1 MISRVLI
8 GIGAVW
14 PLIALAGGLGFSP
27 LVTLAALLCLP
38 VAFMR
43 LRPQIYMIGIL
54 TFLAF
59 AAASVTWSDR
69 SIQLFHVDFA
79 AGKFAVTFEV
89 LRLSLVLLWSGI
101 LMAAAS
107 KLDPDDARNVVS
119 VATWAIL
126 AQLLMVALLIL
137 FQKQALDL
145 FSFAMSDQGEGVQ
158 NIARNGIIMALAAPF
173 LIVGFGRQLSFSR
186 ALIVEIAVF
195 AVVVA
200 VLAMG
205 DVIGPIMS
213 VGFGIASVA
222 IVRIFPRSGFKLL
235 GLGIAIYIMT
245 APFTFGILSA
255 GADPASV
262 SNSIDWRLAIW
273 KRVIEIIQQD
283 PMTGHGLG
291 VFRTIDEIIPGGEFA
306 GRLLAPNHPHNMALQ
321 IWVEL
326 GVFGAAIFALMIILV
341 SFRMPA
347 PDKLG
352 VPGFLAAA
360 LAGQF
365 VAISLSFDLWN
376 DWLWA
381 CAGILATMFV
391 VIARTEADDDPQPE
405 RTAEG
410 LKPAIGQKVNSA
422 YQR

>member
-1 MISRVLI
+1 VLI
-8 GIGAVW
+8 GVGALW
-14 PLIALAGGLGFSP
+14 PLIAFAGGLGFSP

-38 VAFMR
+38 FALLR
-43 LRPQIYMIGIL
+43 LRPQIYMIGIV
-54 TFLAF
+54 TFLVF
-59 AAASVTWSDR
+59 AAASVTWSNR
-69 SIQLFHVDFA
+69 NIQLFLVDFA

-89 LRLSLVLLWSGI
+89 LRISLVLLWSAI

-107 KLDPDDARNVVS
+107 KLDPEDARSVAS

-126 AQLLMVALLIL
+126 VQLVIVAVLIL
-137 FQKQALDL
+137 FQKQALQL
-145 FSFAMSDQGEGVQ
+145 FSFAMSDPGEGVQ

-186 ALIVEIAVF
+186 ALIVEIGVF

-200 VLAMG
+200 VLAFG

-222 IVRIFPRSGFKLL
+222 IIRIFPRSGFKLL
-235 GLGIAIYIMT
+235 GLGIAIYIMI
-245 APFTFGILSA
+245 APFAFGILSS
-255 GADPASV
+255 GADPATV

-273 KRVIEIIQQD
+273 KRVVEVIQQN

-291 VFRTIDEIIPGGEFA
+291 AFRTMDEIIPSGEFA
-306 GRLLAPNHPHNMALQ
+306 GRLLTPNHPHNMALQ

-326 GVFGAAIFALMIILV
+326 GVFGAAIFALMVILV
-341 SFRMPA
+341 SFRMPE
-347 PDKLG
+347 PEKMG

-381 CAGILATMFV
+381 CAGILATFFV
-391 VIARTEADDDPQPE
+391 VMARTEADDDPQPE
-405 RTAEG
+405 RTPEG
-410 LKPAIGQKVNSA
+410 LKPAIGQKVT

>member
-1 MISRVLI
+1 LIQGVLI
-8 GIGAVW
+8 GVGAFW
-14 PLIALAGGLGFSP
+14 PLIAFAGGLGFSP
-27 LVTLAALLCLP
+27 LVTIAALLCLP
-38 VAFMR
+38 FAFMR
-43 LRPQIYMIGIL
+43 LRPQIYMVGIL

-69 SIQLFHVDFA
+69 NIQLFHVDFA
-79 AGKFAVTFEV
+79 AGRFAVTFEV
-89 LRLSLVLLWSGI
+89 LRVALILLWSGI

-126 AQLLMVALLIL
+126 VQLVIVAVLIL
-137 FQKQALDL
+137 FQRQALAL
-145 FSFAMSDQGEGVQ
+145 FSFAMSDPGEGVQ

-200 VLAMG
+200 VLAFG

-222 IVRIFPRSGFKLL
+222 IVRVFPKSGFKLI
-235 GLGIAIYIMT
+235 GLGIAIFVMT
-245 APFTFGILSA
+245 APFAFGILSS
-255 GADPASV
+255 GADPAAV

-273 KRVIEIIQQD
+273 QRVIEVIQQN

-291 VFRTIDEIIPGGEFA
+291 AFRTMEEIIPSGEFA

-326 GVFGAAIFALMIILV
+326 GVFGAAIFALMVILI
-341 SFRMPA
+341 SFRLPE
-347 PDKLG
+347 PGKLG

-391 VIARTEADDDPQPE
+391 VMARTEADDEPQPE
-405 RTAEG
+405 RTPDR
-410 LKPAIGQKVNSA
+410 LKPAVGQKVT

>member
-1 MISRVLI
+1 LIQRVLI
-8 GIGAVW
+8 GVGALW
-14 PLIALAGGLGFSP
+14 PLIAFAGGLGFSP

-38 VAFMR
+38 FAFTR

-54 TFLAF
+54 TFLVF
-59 AAASVTWSDR
+59 AAASVSWSDR
-69 SIQLFHVDFA
+69 NVQLFQVDFA
-79 AGKFAVTFEV
+79 TGKFAVTFEV

-126 AQLLMVALLIL
+126 AQLIVVAVLIL
-137 FQKQALDL
+137 FQKQALSL
-145 FSFAMSDQGEGVQ
+145 FSFAMSDPGEGVQ

-200 VLAMG
+200 VLAFG

-222 IVRIFPRSGFKLL
+222 VVRIFPKSGFKLI
-235 GLGIAIYIMT
+235 GLGIAIFVMT
-245 APFTFGILSA
+245 APFTFGLLSA
-255 GADPASV
+255 GSDPAAV

-273 KRVIEIIQQD
+273 QRVIEVIQQN

-291 VFRTIDEIIPGGEFA
+291 AFRTIEEIIPSGEFA

-326 GVFGAAIFALMIILV
+326 GVFGAAIFALMIILI
-341 SFRMPA
+341 SFRL
-347 PDKLG
+347 PDPSKLG

-381 CAGILATMFV
+381 CAGILAAMFV
-391 VIARTEADDDPQPE
+391 VIARTEADDAPQPE
-405 RTAEG
+405 RTPEG
-410 LKPAIGQKVNSA
+410 LKPAVGQKVTSA

>member
-1 MISRVLI
+1 LIQRVLI
-8 GIGAVW
+8 GVGVLW
-14 PLIALAGGLGFSP
+14 PLIAFAGGLGFSP

-38 VAFMR
+38 FTIMR
-43 LRPQIYMIGIL
+43 LRPQIYMVGIL
-54 TFLAF
+54 TFLVF
-59 AAASVTWSDR
+59 AAASVSWSDR
-69 SIQLFHVDFA
+69 NIQLFHADFA
-79 AGKFAVTFEV
+79 TGKFAVTFEV
-89 LRLSLVLLWSGI
+89 LRISLVLLWSGI

-119 VATWAIL
+119 VATWAIC
-126 AQLLMVALLIL
+126 AQLVVVAVLIL

-145 FSFAMSDQGEGVQ
+145 FSFAMSDRGEGVQ

-186 ALIVEIAVF
+186 ALIVEIGVF

-200 VLAMG
+200 VLAFG

-222 IVRIFPRSGFKLL
+222 IVRIFPKSGFKLI
-235 GLGIAIYIMT
+235 GLGIAVYIMT
-245 APFTFGILSA
+245 APFTFGILSS
-255 GADPASV
+255 GADPATV

-273 KRVIEIIQQD
+273 QRVIEVIQQN

-291 VFRTIDEIIPGGEFA
+291 AFRTMEEIIPSGEFA
-306 GRLLAPNHPHNMALQ
+306 GRLLTPNHPHNMALQ

-326 GVFGAAIFALMIILV
+326 GVFGAAIFALMIILI
-341 SFRMPA
+341 SFRMPE
-347 PDKLG
+347 PSKLG

-365 VAISLSFDLWN
+365 LAISLSFDLWN

-381 CAGILATMFV
+381 CAGILSAMFV
-391 VIARTEADDDPQPE
+391 VVARTDADDDPQPE

-410 LKPAIGQKVNSA
+410 LKPAVGQKVLP
-422 YQR
+422 YHR

>member
-1 MISRVLI
+1 MLI
-8 GIGAVW
+8 GVGALW

-145 FSFAMSDQGEGVQ
+145 FSFSM
-158 NIARNGIIMALAAPF
+158 
-173 LIVGFGRQLSFSR
+173 
-186 ALIVEIAVF
+186 
-195 AVVVA
+195 
-200 VLAMG
+200 
-205 DVIGPIMS
+205 
-213 VGFGIASVA
+213 
-222 IVRIFPRSGFKLL
+222 
-235 GLGIAIYIMT
+235 
-245 APFTFGILSA
+245 
-255 GADPASV
+255 
-262 SNSIDWRLAIW
+262 
-273 KRVIEIIQQD
+273 
-283 PMTGHGLG
+283 
-291 VFRTIDEIIPGGEFA
+291 
-306 GRLLAPNHPHNMALQ
+306 
-321 IWVEL
+321 
-326 GVFGAAIFALMIILV
+326 
-341 SFRMPA
+341 
-347 PDKLG
+347 
-352 VPGFLAAA
+352 
-360 LAGQF
+360 
-365 VAISLSFDLWN
+365 
-376 DWLWA
+376 
-381 CAGILATMFV
+381 
-391 VIARTEADDDPQPE
+391 
-405 RTAEG
+405 
-410 LKPAIGQKVNSA
+410 
-422 YQR
+422 

>member
-1 MISRVLI
+1 MIQRVLI
-8 GIGAVW
+8 GVGALW
-14 PLIALAGGLGFSP
+14 PLIAFAGGLGFSP
-27 LVTLAALLCLP
+27 LITLAALLCLP
-38 VAFMR
+38 FTVMR

-54 TFLAF
+54 AFLAF
-59 AAASVTWSDR
+59 AAGSVAWSDR
-69 SIQLFHVDFA
+69 DVQLFDISFA

-101 LMAAAS
+101 LISAAG
-107 KLDPDDARNVVS
+107 KLDPDDARRVAS

-126 AQLLMVALLIL
+126 AQLVMVALLIL
-137 FQKQALDL
+137 FQDQALAL
-145 FSFAMSDQGEGVQ
+145 FSFAMSDPGEGVQ

-173 LIVGFGRQLSFSR
+173 LIVGLGRQLPFSG

-213 VGFGIASVA
+213 LGFGVASVA

-245 APFTFGILSA
+245 APFTFGILSS
-255 GADPASV
+255 GADSATA

-273 KRVIEIIQQD
+273 KRVIEIIHQN
-283 PMTGHGLG
+283 PITGHGLG
-291 VFRTIDEIIPGGEFA
+291 VFRNIDEIIPSGELA
-306 GRLLAPNHPHNMALQ
+306 GRMLAPNHPHNMALQ
-321 IWVEL
+321 LWVEL
-326 GVFGAAIFALMIILV
+326 GVFGPAIFALMVILV
-341 SFRMPA
+341 SFRLPE
-347 PDKLG
+347 PGRLG
-352 VPGFLAAA
+352 LPGFLAAA

-391 VIARTEADDDPQPE
+391 IIARTEAVDDLQAE

-410 LKPAIGQKVNSA
+410 LKAAVGQKVTS

>member
-1 MISRVLI
+1 MIQRVLI
-8 GIGAVW
+8 GVAALW
-14 PLIALAGGLGFSP
+14 PLIAFAGGLGFSP
-27 LVTLAALLCLP
+27 LITLAALLCLP
-38 VAFMR
+38 FTIMR

-54 TFLAF
+54 AFLVF

-69 SIQLFHVDFA
+69 DIQLFHVDLA

-89 LRLSLVLLWSGI
+89 LPLSLVLLWSGI
-101 LMAAAS
+101 LMSAAG
-107 KLDPDDARNVVS
+107 KLDPDEARNIVR

-126 AQLLMVALLIL
+126 AQLIIVALLIL
-137 FQKQALDL
+137 FQDRALEL
-145 FSFAMSDQGEGVQ
+145 FSFAMSDPGEGVQ

-235 GLGIAIYIMT
+235 GLGIAIYVMT

-255 GADPASV
+255 SADPAAI
-262 SNSIDWRLAIW
+262 SNSVDWRLAIW
-273 KRVIEIIQQD
+273 KRVIEIIQEN

-291 VFRTIDEIIPGGEFA
+291 AFRTIDEIIPSGEFA

-326 GVFGAAIFALMIILV
+326 GAFGAAIFALMVILV
-341 SFRMPA
+341 SRRLPE
-347 PDKLG
+347 PSRLG

-376 DWLWA
+376 NWLWA
-381 CAGILATMFV
+381 CAGILAAMFV
-391 VIARTEADDDPQPE
+391 VVARTEAEAD
-405 RTAEG
+405 
-410 LKPAIGQKVNSA
+410 V
-422 YQR
+422 